1 MQRDPCKSRLFR
13 AVECVGVQRLV
24 GNDVVLQQSLEV
36 GLAFGAKEESK
47 DLWTKKLEAMVIW
60 REEGGASS
68 MGFGNFICKAS
79 FGEGELEGRELA
91 GEVRYN
97 G

>member
-1 MQRDPCKSRLFR
+1 MI
-13 AVECVGVQRLV
+13 
-24 GNDVVLQQSLEV
+24 
-36 GLAFGAKEESK
+36 
-47 DLWTKKLEAMVIW
+47 IW

-79 FGEGELEGRELA
+79 FGEGKLEGRELA
-91 GEVRYN
+91 GEVRNN